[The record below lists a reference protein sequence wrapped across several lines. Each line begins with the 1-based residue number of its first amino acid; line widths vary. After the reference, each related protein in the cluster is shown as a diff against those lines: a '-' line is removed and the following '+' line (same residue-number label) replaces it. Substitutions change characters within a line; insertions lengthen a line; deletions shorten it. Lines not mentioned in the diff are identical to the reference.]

1 MYATRCHNILKPSR
15 LSKQFRAKISF
26 KAGFSA
32 SSKPRIRTLGAARIM
47 SWTEQKIQMLKEM
60 WGHGYSA
67 SEIAK
72 RLGGLTRNAVI
83 GKAHRL
89 KLSSRPSPIK
99 RDEEGR
105 AGMPPD
111 VITPIVRT
119 SKKRAMMRQLPPVAL
134 PSTIKPVKE
143 NLSALDSLKRTEGI
157 AVTKAG
163 ERHCRWPIGDPRS
176 PDFRFC
182 GCSAYEGLPY
192 CIDHAR
198 MAYQN
203 VGKKQRSGDGE
214 SGGDFRLPGQTRY

>member
-1 MYATRCHNILKPSR
+1 
-15 LSKQFRAKISF
+15 
-26 KAGFSA
+26 
-32 SSKPRIRTLGAARIM
+32 M
-47 SWTEQKIQMLKEM
+47 SWTEQKIQMLKDM
-60 WGHGYSA
+60 WGNGYSA

-99 RDEEGR
+99 REDAVG
-105 AGMPPD
+105 AMMSTD
-111 VITPIVRT
+111 AVTPLMKS
-119 SKKRAMMRQLPPVAL
+119 SKKRVMLRPLPAVPVPM
-134 PSTIKPVKE
+134 PSTIKPAKDG
-143 NLSALDSLKRTEGI
+143 LRPIDSLKRGEGI

-182 GCSAYEGLPY
+182 GCAAYEGLPY

-198 MAYQN
+198 VAYQN
-203 VGKKQRSGDGE
+203 VGKKQRAGE
-214 SGGDFRLPGQTRY
+214 SEGTSDFRLPGQTTRY